1 MTNGEI
7 IIYTDGGSRG
17 TPGPSA
23 CSFVVEEK
31 GRILHKEN
39 KFLGKATNNY
49 AEYSGVLLAMEWLK
63 ENAGH
68 LPKTVNFYLDSELIV
83 RQINGVYKV
92 KDENL
97 KKLHTKIL
105 NIIFELKTE
114 ITFKNVPRE
123 QNKIADQLVNDSLDQ
138 NS

>member
-1 MTNGEI
+1 MINGEI
-7 IIYTDGGSRG
+7 KIHTDGGSRG
-17 TPGPSA
+17 NPGPSA
-23 CSFVVEEK
+23 CGFVVEKED
-31 GRILHKEN
+31 IVLHKES

-63 ENAGH
+63 ENSGYS
-68 LPKTVNFYLDSELIV
+68 LKKVNFYLDSELIV

-97 KKLHTKIL
+97 KKLHAKIL

-114 ITFKNVPRE
+114 ITFKNIPRE